1 MLCGQQTWHRTRK
14 CNRLA
19 LGLRAEAWLATTLL
33 LLIARMSTV
42 ALTVLSL
49 AQNRLCRENP
59 LEVQ

>member
-1 MLCGQQTWHRTRK
+1 MCSEIRK
-14 CNRLA
+14 CNRLE
-19 LGLRAEAWLATTLL
+19 LSSRVKPWLPPILL

-42 ALTVLSL
+42 ALIVLSL